1 MGRGLTEARKTQGKA
16 LLVKIP
22 LPEIKVI
29 DEEWCVKGVEVFFSI
44 FLFLRKEKPSL
55 LKLLSDVDTVML
67 AFGPWAFMK
76 WLLHWQI

>member
-29 DEEWCVKGVEVFFSI
+29 DEEWCVKGVEGFFS
-44 FLFLRKEKPSL
+44 FSFSE
-55 LKLLSDVDTVML
+55 
-67 AFGPWAFMK
+67 
-76 WLLHWQI
+76 